1 MVITPPRREPVA
13 GLVGW
18 LCNSLIPVPRC
29 RQPRRLRHAPCL
41 AARTGCLPM
50 LAAGAMPVCIEAVL
64 EAVEP
69 ARGKVVAVTDT
80 RVMHLAEQAE
90 DMVRMRA
97 SPRSSSKGGVRGGYR
112 HHRRPDSRPFPA
124 QLPSPARSSTRQAFR
139 CGRPIPAA
147 WARATYCCYA
157 SRLAR
162 CAPRLTPAPAPA
174 TKTTHATAS
183 SPSCDVGT
191 ACPLGCCVA
200 SRMHAHG
207 PHDCF
212 LVQSLCWRGCTFQ
225 PATGASLAA

>member
-1 MVITPPRREPVA
+1 MAKFGVVT
-13 GLVGW
+13 
-18 LCNSLIPVPRC
+18 C
-29 RQPRRLRHAPCL
+29 RQRPRLRHAPCL
-41 AARTGCLPM
+41 PARTGCLPM
-50 LAAGAMPVCIEAVL
+50 LAAGAMPVCIEAVF

-80 RVMHLAEQAE
+80 HAWHLAEQAE
-90 DMVRMRA
+90 DMVR
-97 SPRSSSKGGVRGGYR
+97 SPNSTRPAQIWPYTRGTRGSSKGGGYR
-112 HHRRPDSRPFPA
+112 HHWRPASRPFLA

-147 WARATYCCYA
+147 SRAACCCCA

-162 CAPRLTPAPAPA
+162 CAPSLTSAPAPA

-183 SPSCDVGT
+183 SPSCDEGI
-191 ACPLGCCVA
+191 ARPHGCCVA

-212 LVQSLCWRGCTFQ
+212 LVSSLCWRTCTTRT
-225 PATGASLAA
+225 ATGASLAA